1 MIPIKQFSASVAATP
16 ALEGIRVLSLECFIA
31 GPTASMWLAD
41 MGAEV
46 IKIEQPGSGDPA
58 RLLEPSKDNGERRS
72 LALLRPNR
80 NKKSLTLNLKQPE
93 GAALFEQLL
102 KKSDVLIDNLRPDAL
117 ERLGFTW
124 ERLHQINPQLI
135 YTAISGFGRKE
146 TSNGPFQDWP
156 AFDIVGQAMAGLMQR
171 PERQTTDP
179 AYLGFPLADIQVGIV
194 AATGTLQ
201 ALFQRTRTGIGQ
213 MIDIAMYDA
222 ALVMNELAIILNA
235 ALGVVPAPGLHALSY
250 PFGSFRANDGFIVI
264 AVLGEKIWERF
275 CVAIGRPEL
284 GADPRLQSGIDRNAH
299 ASWLNPLIN
308 DWVGQRSRKHSVD
321 YLIAQGVPAGP
332 VQDVDDIAVCPQVAA
347 RDMLL
352 EIDDPAW
359 GKVKVPGQP
368 IKASGSPPAR
378 NAPPPK
384 LGEHTDA
391 LLSELVGLDGAAMAD
406 LRSRGVV

>member
-1 MIPIKQFSASVAATP
+1 MTPFKSIGPSVAMSP

-58 RLLEPSKDNGERRS
+58 RLLEPSKNNGERRS

-80 NKKSLTLNLKQPE
+80 NKKSLTLDLKQAE

-102 KKSDVLIDNLRPDAL
+102 RKADVLIDNLRPDAL
-117 ERLGFTW
+117 EKLGFTW

-171 PERQTTDP
+171 PERSTTDP

-201 ALFQRTRTGIGQ
+201 ALFQRTRTGLGQ

-222 ALVMNELAIILNA
+222 ALVMNELAIILNT
-235 ALGVVPAPGLHALSY
+235 ALGVVPSPGLHALSY

-275 CVAIGRPEL
+275 CIAIDQPEL
-284 GADPRLQSGIDRNAH
+284 GSDPRLQSGIDRNAH
-299 ASWLNPLIN
+299 AAWLNPIIN
-308 DWVGQRSRKHSVD
+308 EWVGQRSRQEAVD
-321 YLIAQGVPAGP
+321 FLIAQGVPSGP
-332 VQDVDDIAVCPQVAA
+332 VQDVDDIAICPQVAA

-368 IKASGSPPAR
+368 IKATGSPPAR
-378 NAPPPK
+378 NDAPPK
-384 LGEHTDA
+384 LGAHTDA
-391 LLSELVGLDGAAMAD
+391 LLQELAGLSDAEIEA
-406 LRSRGVV
+406 LREKRIV